1 MTVPSSPLPQL
12 ELEGYRATT
21 FDYDPPP
28 PSADDE
34 SSREGDEKKALL
46 MPGKHEWIEVFRK
59 STHEFKR
66 RAAADPRVPD
76 ASRLAEQFAAGTSV
90 NPLTRVHSLTQR
102 KRRFTHAYAWR
113 MRSDRT
119 SVGGEKEEMRK
130 KG

>member
-1 MTVPSSPLPQL
+1 MTTTAPSSPLPQL

-21 FDYDPPP
+21 FDYDPQP

-34 SSREGDEKKALL
+34 SSREGGDKIALL
-46 MPGKHEWIEVFRK
+46 PGKHEWIEVFRK

-90 NPLTRVHSLTQR
+90 HPLTRVHLFAHT
-102 KRRFTHAYAWR
+102 T
-113 MRSDRT
+113 
-119 SVGGEKEEMRK
+119 
-130 KG
+130 